1 MTLPTLD
8 IAIIGAGPYGLSIA
22 AHLQKHQPSMRVFG
36 SPMGSWRHHMP
47 QGMMLKSEGF
57 ASDLYAPGAGFTL
70 SQYCKERRLPYR
82 DIGLPVPI
90 ETFIDYGM
98 EFQRRHVPALEDT
111 SVTSLTRCAE
121 GFELRTASGE
131 TVRAC
136 RVIVATGIAHF
147 AHLPTLLADT
157 PEGFVSHSSQHAD
170 LTRFAGQH
178 VAVVGA
184 GASALDVAAL
194 LHEAGARVELVARKA
209 AIDFNLPSAEPRPLK
224 QRILRPRST
233 IGLGWRS
240 RLCADIPLVF
250 HALPERLRLRAVA
263 RHLGPAPGW
272 FVRDKTVGRFPMHL
286 GTGVKQVQLHDH
298 QLHLLLNRAD
308 GSEQELVVDHVV
320 AATGYRVSLE
330 RLKFLD
336 AGLRTELNSVNDT
349 PILSRNFEASVPG
362 LYFVGPASAN
372 SFGPLARFACGAGF
386 TAKRLARHLGAG

>member
-1 MTLPTLD
+1 MPFPILD

-22 AHLQKHQPSMRVFG
+22 AHLHQRQPSMRVFG

-47 QGMMLKSEGF
+47 QGMLLKSEGF

-70 SQYCKERRLPYR
+70 RQFCSERGLPYR

-90 ETFIDYGM
+90 ETFIAYGM
-98 EFQRRHVPALEDT
+98 EFQRRHVPTLEDT
-111 SVTSLTRCAE
+111 NVTSLTHRAQ
-121 GFELRTASGE
+121 GFELRTAAGE
-131 TVRAC
+131 TVLAR
-136 RVIVATGIAHF
+136 RVIVAAGISHF
-147 AHLPTLLADT
+147 AHLPVLLAEA
-157 PEGFVSHSSQHAD
+157 PEGFVSHSSEHAD
-170 LTRFAGQH
+170 LSRFSGRH

-194 LHEAGARVELVARKA
+194 LHEAGARVELVARTA
-209 AIDFNLPSAEPRPLK
+209 TIDFHLPSVEPRPLK
-224 QRILRPRST
+224 QRILRPRSA

-240 RLCADIPLVF
+240 RLCMDVPLVF
-250 HALPERLRLRAVA
+250 HAMPERLRLRAVA

-286 GTGVKQVQLHDH
+286 GTRLKQVRVQDR
-298 QLHLLLNRAD
+298 QLHLLLGRAD
-308 GSEQELVVDHVV
+308 GSEQALVVDHVV

-336 AGLRTELNSVNDT
+336 AGLRAELNSVNDT
-349 PILSRNFEASVPG
+349 PILSRDFEASVPG

-372 SFGPLARFACGAGF
+372 SFGPVARFACGAGF
-386 TAKRLARHLGAG
+386 TAKRLASHLGAG

>member
-22 AHLQKHQPSMRVFG
+22 AHLHQHQLSTRIFG

-57 ASDLYAPGAGFTL
+57 ASDLFAPGAGFTL
-70 SQYCKERRLPYR
+70 SQYCKERGLPYR
-82 DIGLPVPI
+82 DVGLPVAI

-98 EFQRRHVPALEDT
+98 EFQRRYVPALEDT
-111 SVTSLTRCAE
+111 SVTSLTRCAQ
-121 GFELRTASGE
+121 GFELRTATGE
-131 TVRAC
+131 MVRAR

-147 AHLPTLLADT
+147 AHMPALLADA
-157 PEGFVSHSSQHAD
+157 PEGFVSHSSQHAQM
-170 LTRFAGQH
+170 TRFTGQH
-178 VAVVGA
+178 VAVLGA

-194 LHEAGARVELVARKA
+194 LHEAGARVELVTRTAT
-209 AIDFNLPSAEPRPLK
+209 IDFNLPSAEARPLK
-224 QRILRPRST
+224 QRILRQRSGV
-233 IGLGWRS
+233 GLGWRS
-240 RLCADIPLVF
+240 RLCMDVPLVF
-250 HALPERLRLRAVA
+250 HAMPERLRLRAVA

-272 FVRDKTVGRFPMHL
+272 TVRDRTVGRFPMHL
-286 GTGVKQVQLHDH
+286 ATRLKQVQVQDH

-336 AGLRTELNSVNDT
+336 ARLRSELNSVNDT
-349 PILSRNFEASVPG
+349 PILSRNFEASVSG

-386 TAKRLARHLGAG
+386 TAKRLASHLRAG